1 MLRSRRLFLG
11 GLISL
16 GHGVSSSPCIPHP
29 RIRQEGRSR
38 HIHTISLQ
46 IMRCQRLIIKASD
59 YEVEPREIE
68 PWEKSRIGEL
78 REIDP

>member
-1 MLRSRRLFLG
+1 
-11 GLISL
+11 
-16 GHGVSSSPCIPHP
+16 
-29 RIRQEGRSR
+29 
-38 HIHTISLQ
+38 
-46 IMRCQRLIIKASD
+46 MRCQRLIIKASD